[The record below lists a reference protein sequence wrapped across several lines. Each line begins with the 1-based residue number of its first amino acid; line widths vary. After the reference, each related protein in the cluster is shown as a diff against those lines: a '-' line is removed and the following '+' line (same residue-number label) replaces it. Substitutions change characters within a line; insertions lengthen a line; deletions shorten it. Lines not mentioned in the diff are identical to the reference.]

1 MKEGMKMHMK
11 LSYKRRGLFYGVLFA
26 VSILNAFTVPNIL
39 KLSEI
44 DWILLIIFPPYFL
57 LAFFS
62 NKADYNDS
70 IFIEKI
76 NNYSFRKD
84 EIDKLNFNNPV
95 ELADYFYKKLKS
107 SPTSDFVLRLVVF
120 AYNYFNIDKLK
131 NDDSTDL
138 CVSDLFYETFDNPN
152 ELKKY
157 VDVPSNID
165 ISPHVISYIQLKDL
179 IWCLFGDQIE
189 DPPFY
194 NVFDENVLK
203 EYECLSKER
212 ENNYS
217 FIKSEIDK
225 LGFKTPSQMA
235 EYFYEKFDDAPSFEC
250 TLRMAVFA
258 YNYFKI
264 EERYENGENFICLVT
279 WFNESFKNSDK
290 FKKYVDVPSTLEV
303 EKYIKSYE
311 SSNLLVY
318 ELFEDSDLGTEYWD
332 LFDIKHDLK
341 K

>member
-1 MKEGMKMHMK
+1 MDMK
-11 LSYKRRGLFYGVLFA
+11 LNYKRKEIFYGVLLA
-26 VSILNAFTVPNIL
+26 ISIANAFIMPNI
-39 KLSEI
+39 KKISVI
-44 DWILLIIFPPYFL
+44 DLVLVIVPIIFLFFAY
-57 LAFFS
+57 FS
-62 NKADYNDS
+62 NKSDYNDYIS
-70 IFIEKI
+70 SEKI
-76 NNYSFRKD
+76 NSYILDKD
-84 EIDKLNFNNPV
+84 KIDKLNFNNPV
-95 ELADYFYKKLKS
+95 ELADYFYKKFKFS
-107 SPTSDFVLRLVVF
+107 STPDFVLRLVIF

-138 CVSDLFYETFDNPN
+138 CASDLFYETFDNPN

-165 ISPHVISYIQLKDL
+165 INPHVISYIQLKDL

-332 LFDIKHDLK
+332 LFDIKHDLQK
-341 K
+341 